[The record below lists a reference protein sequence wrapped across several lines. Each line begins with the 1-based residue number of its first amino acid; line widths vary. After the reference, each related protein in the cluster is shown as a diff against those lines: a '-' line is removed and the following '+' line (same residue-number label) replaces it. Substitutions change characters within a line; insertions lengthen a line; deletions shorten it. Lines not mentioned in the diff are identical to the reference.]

1 MFSFLLTSSQK
12 KKGFLFLNICRL
24 RDIIKCEEKKDIITF
39 LCSVLLTCKQ
49 MEQQNSRH
57 GLIILQE

>member
-1 MFSFLLTSSQK
+1 MK
-12 KKGFLFLNICRL
+12 K
-24 RDIIKCEEKKDIITF
+24 KKDIIKI

-57 GLIILQE
+57 DLIILLEWNLCIESFWMQFLDNPLTPLMS